1 MVRFILVFLLLG
13 LTGYVGAQEIKIEKS
28 TEKIVYQGKS
38 YYLHTV
44 KAKETLFSICKAYG
58 VSVDEVKILNDKS
71 DNALSIGD
79 VLRIPVVEPFKS
91 IDDKFYYHRMKPKET
106 LYSLSRK
113 FNIKM
118 KRILKDNPEYDVSRP
133 IAEGA
138 VVKLAL
144 RQIDRNVLEA
154 ELRWEKRQAKEVQQ
168 ARREEMEK
176 HYDNIVDFSELENFM
191 DVPVK
196 NFSSGMVS
204 RLAFAIATIGTPDI
218 LIVDEVLSV
227 GDFRFQQKCE
237 ERIRKM
243 MEHGTTILFVSH
255 SIAQVESLCEKIVWL
270 EHGHVKRFG
279 DAEEICK
286 EYSQSY

>member
-138 VVKLAL
+138 VVRFNKPGVK
-144 RQIDRNVLEA
+144 RWKNTRKVIQI
-154 ELRWEKRQAKEVQQ
+154 
-168 ARREEMEK
+168 
-176 HYDNIVDFSELENFM
+176 H
-191 DVPVK
+191 
-196 NFSSGMVS
+196 S
-204 RLAFAIATIGTPDI
+204 RLPAIHWKEWCSRLWVILCLLFPKSLVSNAT
-218 LIVDEVLSV
+218 
-227 GDFRFQQKCE
+227 
-237 ERIRKM
+237 
-243 MEHGTTILFVSH
+243 
-255 SIAQVESLCEKIVWL
+255 
-270 EHGHVKRFG
+270 
-279 DAEEICK
+279 
-286 EYSQSY
+286 